1 MTNRL
6 ANETSPYLLQHSEN
20 PVDWF
25 PWGEEALSKSKEEDK
40 PILLSIGYAACHWC
54 HVMEKE
60 CFENPKIAAIMNELF
75 INIKVDRDER
85 PDIDSIYMQAL
96 QAVTGQGGWPM
107 TMFLTPELNP
117 FYAGTYFPP
126 YDTQHMPGFQRVL
139 LSVSN
144 AFITDRDKVN
154 MNSIQITQHLQKEI
168 NIQPEKQ
175 NDTNILEKASE
186 ILGNYFDPVNGG
198 VGSAPK
204 FPKPLSLEFL
214 LRKSILNNDLK
225 AQEIVI
231 LTLNKMADGGIHDHI
246 DGGFARYCTDA
257 IWLTPHFE
265 KMLYDN
271 ALLAKVFLY
280 AYQLTNNPHFLEI
293 SEKIIS
299 YVTNDLTDELGGFYT
314 SRDADSEGGEG
325 TYYLWTFDEV
335 MNLLGQKTG
344 HLITQYFGITSKGN
358 FENGNILHI
367 EKSIAQLS
375 YEQNL
380 STEIIEN
387 KINNGIEKMHFE
399 RNRRVKPP
407 LDDKVL
413 TSWNGMMLTTL
424 AEAGNI
430 LNKQEYIDKA
440 EKNANFL
447 WDNLMKNGRLLRTWR
462 QGQSKLLGYLEDY
475 SHFAQGLIALYEATF
490 NPIWIQRS
498 IYLCDQILQLFYDPS
513 NKTLY
518 DTGNDHEELI
528 IRPSEF
534 FDGAIPCGASVATM
548 VLLKLAR
555 LTGSSNY
562 QNAANNVLEK
572 LSPIISSQPEPF
584 ANWLCA
590 IDFATSSPKEI
601 AIIGDRNNSSTQE
614 FLNQLRSKFIPNKVL
629 AGFNNLLE
637 EPPLPLLEDK
647 IMVNNQPTA
656 YICQNFTCNR
666 PTNSSDEFKK
676 QLEEVNEGLSNSGF
690 FQID

>member
-1 MTNRL
+1 
-6 ANETSPYLLQHSEN
+6 
-20 PVDWF
+20 
-25 PWGEEALSKSKEEDK
+25 
-40 PILLSIGYAACHWC
+40 
-54 HVMEKE
+54 
-60 CFENPKIAAIMNELF
+60 
-75 INIKVDRDER
+75 
-85 PDIDSIYMQAL
+85 
-96 QAVTGQGGWPM
+96 
-107 TMFLTPELNP
+107 
-117 FYAGTYFPP
+117 
-126 YDTQHMPGFQRVL
+126 
-139 LSVSN
+139 
-144 AFITDRDKVN
+144 
-154 MNSIQITQHLQKEI
+154 
-168 NIQPEKQ
+168 
-175 NDTNILEKASE
+175 
-186 ILGNYFDPVNGG
+186 
-198 VGSAPK
+198 
-204 FPKPLSLEFL
+204 
-214 LRKSILNNDLK
+214 
-225 AQEIVI
+225 
-231 LTLNKMADGGIHDHI
+231 
-246 DGGFARYCTDA
+246 
-257 IWLTPHFE
+257 
-265 KMLYDN
+265 
-271 ALLAKVFLY
+271 
-280 AYQLTNNPHFLEI
+280 
-293 SEKIIS
+293 
-299 YVTNDLTDELGGFYT
+299 
-314 SRDADSEGGEG
+314 
-325 TYYLWTFDEV
+325 
-335 MNLLGQKTG
+335 
-344 HLITQYFGITSKGN
+344 
-358 FENGNILHI
+358 
-367 EKSIAQLS
+367 
-375 YEQNL
+375 
-380 STEIIEN
+380 
-387 KINNGIEKMHFE
+387 
-399 RNRRVKPP
+399 
-407 LDDKVL
+407 
-413 TSWNGMMLTTL
+413 
-424 AEAGNI
+424 
-430 LNKQEYIDKA
+430 
-440 EKNANFL
+440 
-447 WDNLMKNGRLLRTWR
+447 MKNGRLLRTWR